1 MKKTLSTVVL
11 AFLMFSAA
19 AHAQSP
25 SGETSSDEPTFVEP
39 TPQLRW
45 SLGLGVI
52 SSPRPYIGV
61 DNKITP
67 IPLIE
72 LTYKK
77 WYVQG
82 IQAGYHF
89 IDNRKFTL
97 RRPDRFC
104 FRRPR
109 SRGLTG
115 TGRHEQKGLL
125 GRRRVRLRL
134 ETRQVPSEHLHLHRH
149 PRCIEWSAGGDGL
162 FAMWMFNRG
171 QSGIVPSVGVV
182 WQSSNMVDYYVG
194 VTPEEARPGR
204 PVFIGH
210 SAINFRTSLL
220 GFFYFSPRI
229 RLTGL
234 LRVQRLDNEIS
245 ESPIVD
251 ESRGVFRTCW
261 CDLPLRRTA
270 AQAAVLT
277 LATHKAVISSA
288 APVGAESRNLNTAR
302 DTAWVHVRGAFSC
315 WRFLRSLVTRS
326 SK

>member
-97 RRPDRFC
+97 DARAGFVFAGLDPEDSAELAGMNKKDSSVDAGFVFDWKPGKYRLSTSISTDILGVSNGQQAAMDFSRILDVQ
-104 FRRPR
+104 PR
-109 SRGLTG
+109 SV
-115 TGRHEQKGLL
+115 RHRTVR
-125 GRRRVRLRL
+125 RRRVA
-134 ETRQVPSEHLHLHRH
+134 EQQH
-149 PRCIEWSAGGDGL
+149 G
-162 FAMWMFNRG
+162 
-171 QSGIVPSVGVV
+171 
-182 WQSSNMVDYYVG
+182 
-194 VTPEEARPGR
+194 
-204 PVFIGH
+204 
-210 SAINFRTSLL
+210 
-220 GFFYFSPRI
+220 
-229 RLTGL
+229 GL
-234 LRVQRLDNEIS
+234 LRRCDTGRGAARAPGIHRPLGHQLQNLPFRVLLFHAPHPADRVASSATARQRDLRKPD
-245 ESPIVD
+245 
-251 ESRGVFRTCW
+251 RGS
-261 CDLPLRRTA
+261 TA
-270 AQAAVLT
+270 AG
-277 LATHKAVISSA
+277 SS
-288 APVGAESRNLNTAR
+288 
-302 DTAWVHVRGAFSC
+302 H
-315 WRFLRSLVTRS
+315 SLV
-326 SK
+326 